1 MNLIMRRRCFF
12 KINPIKEM
20 NHKILTNERTAL
32 HCFAVITALSLS
44 LMIKEICG
52 RTGITYELMIK
63 YIFGLKRSKMPF
75 TFFVHTPNVEP
86 IASNAPQIELRF
98 CVFDG
103 YNSAFSCSPGDTMI
117 SETCPIGE
125 LSLVISI
132 FHGMD
137 YLLKKLH
144 PFTNII

>member
-1 MNLIMRRRCFF
+1 M
-12 KINPIKEM
+12 
-20 NHKILTNERTAL
+20 

-63 YIFGLKRSKMPF
+63 YIFGLKRSKTPF
-75 TFFVHTPNVEP
+75 TFLFLNVEP
-86 IASNAPQIELRF
+86 IASNAAQIELRF

-103 YNSAFSCSPGDTMI
+103 YNSALPCSPGDTTI

-144 PFTNII
+144 FFTNKI